1 MSKLFAAVRGLLFL
15 LLFIPTI
22 AIWGLIL
29 LPAKPLPYSA
39 RWKILNTWVHLMLFW
54 LRLTCGI
61 RHEVQGMENLP
72 SADKAAIVMA
82 KHQSTWETVAF
93 QAIFPPHVWVL
104 KQELLNLPFF
114 GWGLRIMESIAIDRS
129 AGRKAIVQMVRQGKE
144 RLDAGRWV
152 IVFPEGTRTSPG
164 APPNYKIGG
173 GVMAVKTGYPV
184 VPVAHNA
191 GEYWPKH
198 WLFKYPGVI
207 KVSIGPA
214 IDTQGLSAEALIR
227 EVEGW
232 IEGEMARIS
241 SVAAAQ
247 DSSNVQG

>member
-22 AIWGLIL
+22 AIWGLAL
-29 LPAKPLPYSA
+29 LPTRPLPYNV
-39 RWKILNTWVHLMLFW
+39 RWKILNTWVDLMLLW

-61 RHEVQGMENLP
+61 RHEVEGLENLP
-72 SADKAAIVMA
+72 SADKASIVMA
-82 KHQSTWETVAF
+82 KHQSTWETIAF

-152 IVFPEGTRTSPG
+152 IVFPEGTRTRPG

-191 GEYWPKH
+191 GEYWPTH

-207 KVSIGPA
+207 RVSIGPV
-214 IDTQGLSAEALIR
+214 IETQGLSADELIK
-227 EVEGW
+227 EVEAW
-232 IEGEMARIS
+232 IEDEMVRIS
-241 SVAAAQ
+241 PVSAAARE
-247 DSSNVQG
+247 SLAEG